1 MNNTPSY
8 DQRRHE
14 RIRFAYPVEIKIL
27 SPHIE
32 QAIYEGYFDDVS
44 IKGACLQFEDKFGRV
59 MVGELT
65 ESKMRVSIKMPD
77 GEKIIIISKV
87 RWVKK
92 DIPQKLHFTIGVEFE
107 NIEDWQLAAVKKLV
121 SIKDKDHNMMWSLWD
136 NYQKQI

>member
-1 MNNTPSY
+1 M
-8 DQRRHE
+8 
-14 RIRFAYPVEIKIL
+14 EIKIL